1 MNSFS
6 IATIYGTVSATAE
19 EKYFGVQNPRKFY
32 ELTVTVEGAK
42 DKRMMFPIG
51 VFDEGLMVQ
60 VQQLNLNQRVLV
72 TCAISNNPWQ
82 GKDGKWHASMNL
94 TARSIVAGQAH
105 ATQRAMQGQPA
116 PAAPAQG
123 RGMMGQRSG
132 QVQQSAEEDEDIP
145 F

>member
-6 IATIYGTVSATAE
+6 IATIYGTVSAPAE

-60 VQQLNLNQRVLV
+60 VQQLKLNQRVLV
-72 TCAISNNPWQ
+72 TCTLTNNPWQ
-82 GKDGKWHASMNL
+82 GKDGRVRANLSL
-94 TARSIVAGQAH
+94 TARSIVPGQAH
-105 ATQRAMQGQPA
+105 ANTPA
-116 PAAPAQG
+116 KPAAAAPAHG
-123 RGMMGQRSG
+123 RGMMGQRSE
-132 QVQQSAEEDEDIP
+132 QVQQNTMEDDDIP

>member
-6 IATIYGTVSATAE
+6 IATIYGTVSAPAE
-19 EKYFGVQNPRKFY
+19 EKYYGLENPRKFY
-32 ELTVTVEGAK
+32 ELTVVTETAK
-42 DKRMMFPIG
+42 GKRTMYPVA

-72 TCAISNNPWQ
+72 TCALTNNPWQ
-82 GKDGKWHASMNL
+82 GNDGRVRASLSL

-105 ATQRAMQGQPA
+105 ATQRAVQQSA

-123 RGMMGQRSG
+123 RGMMGQRSP
-132 QVQQSAEEDEDIP
+132 QVQQNTMEDDDIP

>member
-6 IATIYGTVSATAE
+6 IATIYGTVSAPAE

-94 TARSIVAGQAH
+94 TARSIVAGQA
-105 ATQRAMQGQPA
+105 AAQRAVQQPAPA

-123 RGMMGQRSG
+123 RGMMGQRSP
-132 QVQQSAEEDEDIP
+132 QVQQNTMEDDDIP